1 MAGGRPTKYDWE
13 ELEPLM
19 TEAIEGG
26 FYIEQ
31 LAAHLGIHDE
41 TLREWESIHPEF
53 SAAVKKVRQ
62 SCKRR
67 IAALLDAHAYGSIE
81 KGNGS
86 VAIFIAKNVLGWRD
100 RQEIEQTVKGQNEIN
115 ITIGGARPTEEG
127 DNDES
132 QS

>member
-19 TEAIEGG
+19 TEAVEGG

-100 RQEIEQTVKGQNEIN
+100 RSEVESKVTQTQELTVK
-115 ITIGGARPTEEG
+115 IGGARRTGE
-127 DNDES
+127 DDEPDHS
-132 QS
+132 

>member
-1 MAGGRPTKYDWE
+1 
-13 ELEPLM
+13 M
-19 TEAIEGG
+19 TEAVEGG

-100 RQEIEQTVKGQNEIN
+100 RSEVESKVTQTQELTVK
-115 ITIGGARPTEEG
+115 IGGARRTGEDDEP
-127 DNDES
+127 DNT
-132 QS
+132 

>member
-19 TEAIEGG
+19 TEAVEGG

-62 SCKRR
+62 ACKRR
-67 IAALLDAHAYGSIE
+67 IAALLDAHAYGGIE

-100 RQEIEQTVKGQNEIN
+100 RSEVESKVTQTQELTVK
-115 ITIGGARPTEEG
+115 IGGARRSGE
-127 DNDES
+127 DDEPDHS
-132 QS
+132 